1 MGKYS
6 LNVCIVS
13 SIQLWV
19 IKLPPPPRWQNLI
32 TFEIRIILWINSTQG
47 YGKLLNRI
55 CCAIEN
61 RIFRFEM
68 KILKKERKKRERERK
83 RSCSSTL
90 CYFPSLHYIYLR
102 KFTAISKGKFE
113 EKLVFMESAFYW
125 ISYVQFLPSFP
136 VRVSRYSSQF
146 FTNSLS
152 KWFLRHCASSIYYA
166 WKCFSIFP
174 STVNFFF

>member
-1 MGKYS
+1 MLRDRKSYIS
-6 LNVCIVS
+6 FRNE
-13 SIQLWV
+13 
-19 IKLPPPPRWQNLI
+19 N
-32 TFEIRIILWINSTQG
+32 FE
-47 YGKLLNRI
+47 K
-55 CCAIEN
+55 
-61 RIFRFEM
+61 
-68 KILKKERKKRERERK
+68 KKEERERK

-90 CYFPSLHYIYLR
+90 CYFPALHYIYLR

-174 STVNFFF
+174 STVNFFFFLTSIINFRDKSKI

>member
-32 TFEIRIILWINSTQG
+32 TFKIRIILWINSTQG

-68 KILKKERKKRERERK
+68 KILKKKERRKREKTIVFLYTLLLSCVTLYILEKVHSDIKGKVWRK
-83 RSCSSTL
+83 TRVHGVSILLNKLRTVSPF
-90 CYFPSLHYIYLR
+90 FPS
-102 KFTAISKGKFE
+102 A
-113 EKLVFMESAFYW
+113 
-125 ISYVQFLPSFP
+125 SF
-136 VRVSRYSSQF
+136 
-146 FTNSLS
+146 
-152 KWFLRHCASSIYYA
+152 KI
-166 WKCFSIFP
+166 
-174 STVNFFF
+174 

>member
-1 MGKYS
+1 MEIHGFTQSIIFFYSITETVGKYS

-68 KILKKERKKRERERK
+68 KILKKRKKRERENDRVPLHSVTFLRYIIYTWESSQRYQRESLK
-83 RSCSSTL
+83 KNSCS
-90 CYFPSLHYIYLR
+90 
-102 KFTAISKGKFE
+102 
-113 EKLVFMESAFYW
+113 W
-125 ISYVQFLPSFP
+125 
-136 VRVSRYSSQF
+136 SQHF
-146 FTNSLS
+146 
-152 KWFLRHCASSIYYA
+152 IE
-166 WKCFSIFP
+166 
-174 STVNFFF
+174 